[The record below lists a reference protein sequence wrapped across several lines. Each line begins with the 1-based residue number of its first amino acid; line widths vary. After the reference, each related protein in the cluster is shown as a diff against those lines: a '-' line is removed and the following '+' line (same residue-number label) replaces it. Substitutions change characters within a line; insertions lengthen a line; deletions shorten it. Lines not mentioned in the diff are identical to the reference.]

1 MYLLSKHG
9 VSIIIIVLLNLIVT
23 ACTFPYYIIYDH
35 SYAFMRLMHMHA
47 IGATEEITL
56 VELNVDPQEEN
67 QEVQHQEVPD
77 EGEPKVDH
85 L

>member
-1 MYLLSKHG
+1 
-9 VSIIIIVLLNLIVT
+9 
-23 ACTFPYYIIYDH
+23 
-35 SYAFMRLMHMHA
+35 MHMHA
-47 IGATEEITL
+47 IVATEDITL

-77 EGEPKVDH
+77 EGEPEVDH